1 MEKTTVLVK
10 FPGQDLCY
18 TQVPTDRIRDV
29 HLSIAGLQSAE
40 VEVLSLYRGFYYIL
54 MDRDRLKKKLPAN
67 MTAYL
72 VDAVGNTAA
81 VDVTGVFVIC
91 KLPKGLIHPMAD
103 MTPQDAREVL
113 KLLKK
118 G

>member
-1 MEKTTVLVK
+1 
-10 FPGQDLCY
+10 
-18 TQVPTDRIRDV
+18 
-29 HLSIAGLQSAE
+29 
-40 VEVLSLYRGFYYIL
+40 
-54 MDRDRLKKKLPAN
+54 

-91 KLPKGLIHPMAD
+91 KLPKGLMHPMAD